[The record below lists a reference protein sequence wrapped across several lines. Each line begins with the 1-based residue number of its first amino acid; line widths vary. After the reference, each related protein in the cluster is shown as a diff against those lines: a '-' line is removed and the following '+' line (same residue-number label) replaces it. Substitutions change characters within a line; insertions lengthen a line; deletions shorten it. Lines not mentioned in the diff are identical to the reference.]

1 MTPRRSPLARARDAA
16 ADWLVA
22 GRDMVSAVWRGIRP
36 GERLLGDPTPGCDAV
51 PVVMLPGILEP
62 WTWMA
67 PMADWFARHGHPVHH
82 VETLG
87 WNLRDIDASASRS
100 LEVLKER
107 DIHRAVLVAHSKGGL
122 IGKALLAQTLPS
134 ARKVVGDRPDADP
147 HAIGMVTLATP
158 FGGSSLGGPL
168 QRLPLVSLSPLGMFF
183 PNSPQLTALAQEQAV
198 NAHIVSLAPKW
209 DQVIPDGSHLDGATN
224 VTLDAVGHF
233 RPLGDE
239 EVWKT
244 IHEFV
249 HTLADATVDE

>member
-1 MTPRRSPLARARDAA
+1 MTDRRPALVRARDAA

-22 GRDMVSAVWRGIRP
+22 GRDMAGAVWRRIRP
-36 GERLLGDPTPGCDAV
+36 DALTPGDPTPGCDAI
-51 PVVMLPGILEP
+51 PVVLLPGILEP
-62 WTWMA
+62 WTWLA
-67 PMADWFARHGHPVHH
+67 PMGNWLARHGHPVHH

-87 WNLRDIDASASRS
+87 WNLRDIDSSAARC

-107 DIHRAVLVAHSKGGL
+107 GIHRAVLVAHSKGGL

-134 ARKVVGDRPDADP
+134 AKRVVGEQPDADP

-168 QRLPLVSLSPLGMFF
+168 QRLPLVSLSPLGMFL
-183 PNSPQLTALAQEQAV
+183 PDSPQLTALAQEQAV
-198 NAHIVSLAPKW
+198 NAHIVSLEPKW

-239 EVWKT
+239 AVWKT
-244 IHEFV
+244 IHEFI